1 MPSISVSAVS
11 FIIKWFLSNKAAQ
24 EDEEATRQNIQE
36 TYIRPQDH
44 RPPSSLGSNITI
56 ERVDVQEWPLYRI
69 STTNSQTKTPLL
81 YCAVDHPEALRLAE
95 IDFWL
100 GVTGLRIS
108 GKIFAGDLPI
118 QHPLV
123 SPLYG
128 DMENLPPLLMFGG
141 PRDLLC
147 ADARRLKSKLLGKD
161 MDEAPVGSVETD
173 RLVYA
178 EKEEMAKLS
187 VAKLTI
193 QYYQV
198 TSESPFGKAHKPKVV
213 KLSTKMRFFQLA
225 FASLAS
231 VVAATSSFDTWA
243 HGRVALQDVSI
254 HFRYA
259 GSGPPLLLVHGNPQ
273 HSLTWQ
279 FIGPILAQ
287 NYTIIAPDNR
297 GAGDSSVPPDGNY
310 TAAASAEDLKGV
322 LDFLNITSAYV
333 FAHDKGVGMATAL
346 AIKYP
351 DLVKRLALAEYVLPG
366 FTYEQSSNP
375 APFWDLYQNWQLAF
389 FQVPDLAE
397 FLMSGKEKQFL
408 QWYFYHGSYSGVES
422 FSEETVNRYTSS
434 ISKPGFLRAM
444 LGPFSSSTVYQDGN
458 FFKAA
463 LNESRLSVPLL
474 GMGGEA
480 SLGLKAVLKQT
491 FEPVSSELEIDVIPK
506 AGHWVAD
513 ENPQWTAK
521 RVAKFFGEDNDSL
534 SKVDLGYLDDLV
546 TLDVGF
552 YGTRRNLALGTQ

>member
-1 MPSISVSAVS
+1 
-11 FIIKWFLSNKAAQ
+11 
-24 EDEEATRQNIQE
+24 
-36 TYIRPQDH
+36 
-44 RPPSSLGSNITI
+44 
-56 ERVDVQEWPLYRI
+56 
-69 STTNSQTKTPLL
+69 
-81 YCAVDHPEALRLAE
+81 
-95 IDFWL
+95 
-100 GVTGLRIS
+100 
-108 GKIFAGDLPI
+108 
-118 QHPLV
+118 
-123 SPLYG
+123 
-128 DMENLPPLLMFGG
+128 
-141 PRDLLC
+141 
-147 ADARRLKSKLLGKD
+147 
-161 MDEAPVGSVETD
+161 
-173 RLVYA
+173 
-178 EKEEMAKLS
+178 
-187 VAKLTI
+187 
-193 QYYQV
+193 
-198 TSESPFGKAHKPKVV
+198 
-213 KLSTKMRFFQLA
+213 MRFLQLA
-225 FASLAS
+225 IASLAS

-287 NYTIIAPDNR
+287 NYTVIAPDNR

-422 FSEETVNRYTSS
+422 FSEETVN
-434 ISKPGFLRAM
+434 
-444 LGPFSSSTVYQDGN
+444 SSTVYQDGN
-458 FFKAA
+458 FFKAT

-480 SLGLKAVLKQT
+480 SLGLKSVLKQT
-491 FEPVSSELEIDVIPK
+491 FEPVSSDLEIDVIPK

-513 ENPQWTAK
+513 ENPRWTAR
-521 RVAKFFGEDNDSL
+521 RVAKFFGENDDSL
-534 SKVDLGYLDDLV
+534 PNADLSYLDDLV

-552 YGTRRNLALGTQ
+552 YGTKRNVALGTQ